1 MSLTPQLSPGYPPRP
16 NLFPVTTAAPV
27 IRHYRDSDHDAVY
40 DICVRTADAGGDAR
54 GQYSTDDLMGDLF
67 TGPYLYLEPDFAF
80 VLDDGPSDDGPSDD
94 GPSDDRHGAV
104 GYVLGTPDT
113 AAFVR
118 SCRERWIPRL
128 AGRYPVPPDPPVTP
142 EDLALVLHYQ
152 PELMLWPG
160 LAEYPAHLH
169 IDLLPPFQGQGYG
182 RQMMETFYAAAAGAG
197 ATGVHVAVVAAN
209 VPAQGF
215 YRRLGFTHLD
225 DAGDIIYLGRKL

>member
-1 MSLTPQLSPGYPPRP
+1 M
-16 NLFPVTTAAPV
+16 
-27 IRHYRDSDHDAVY
+27 
-40 DICVRTADAGGDAR
+40 
-54 GQYSTDDLMGDLF
+54 
-67 TGPYLYLEPDFAF
+67 
-80 VLDDGPSDDGPSDD
+80 
-94 GPSDDRHGAV
+94 
-104 GYVLGTPDT
+104 
-113 AAFVR
+113 
-118 SCRERWIPRL
+118 
-128 AGRYPVPPDPPVTP
+128 
-142 EDLALVLHYQ
+142 LHYQ